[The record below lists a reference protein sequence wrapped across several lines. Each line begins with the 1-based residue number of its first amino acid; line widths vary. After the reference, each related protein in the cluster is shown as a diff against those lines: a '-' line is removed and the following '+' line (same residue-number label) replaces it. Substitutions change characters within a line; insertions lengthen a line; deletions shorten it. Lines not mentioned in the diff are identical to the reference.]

1 VVTVHPPL
9 SDAHTGLPRAGL
21 RPGTPATPASDR
33 LRLLPSG
40 PDRVHEL
47 TSRRTWPSTPSLRRL
62 PYDRSPRAGIQPRW
76 SGLRVQGTAGSPP

>member
-1 VVTVHPPL
+1 VTVHPPL
-9 SDAHTGLPRAGL
+9 SDDHARPPRAEL

-47 TSRRTWPSTPSLRRL
+47 
-62 PYDRSPRAGIQPRW
+62 
-76 SGLRVQGTAGSPP
+76 